1 LLVPHVFL
9 CRLPRACTDR
19 VVVVVFFSMS
29 QQVMGQEA
37 FREWEA
43 RKRIYLRH
51 VKAKEVQTSQKW
63 NRLAEQKD
71 QEKRLRVR
79 QMKRSILEYRRYLF
93 FLWCLCSL
101 VCVVNVGRTVCSGAD
116 L

>member
-1 LLVPHVFL
+1 
-9 CRLPRACTDR
+9 
-19 VVVVVFFSMS
+19 MS

-116 L
+116 LYIYFFVALRSIFDSKKKK